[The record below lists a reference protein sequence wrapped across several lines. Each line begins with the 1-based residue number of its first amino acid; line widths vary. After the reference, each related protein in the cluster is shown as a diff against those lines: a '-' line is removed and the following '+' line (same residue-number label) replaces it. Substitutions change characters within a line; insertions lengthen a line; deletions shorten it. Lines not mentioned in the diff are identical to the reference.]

1 VKNQDAALPRG
12 DEYVAALQH
21 PSVAFRDYDL
31 RGATIEARP
40 NGLPRPYT
48 GGFTMTFHAAGPRG
62 EWAIRCFTRD
72 VRELARR
79 YDAIGRFTS
88 TTSDQAFARAEL
100 IPDEILVGGRR
111 RPIIKMEWI
120 RGPQLNAYVERHH
133 GDAAAMRSLADEVV
147 ALGTRLESMGIAHG
161 DLQHGNI
168 LVTSVGAVRLVDYDD
183 LYLPELSD
191 LQFSSGLGHQNFQHP
206 GRTSRDFG
214 PHMDRFSLY
223 AIYIALL
230 ALAEEPALWAAYD
243 GGDERLLFKRDDY
256 ADPENSRLFADLAK
270 REPLSE
276 WIDRFAAVCHGAY
289 AEIPAPADFLA
300 GHFDYARFVPGGP
313 RPAPRPVFAPVAAPP
328 PEPEPATAAPEQ
340 PAPPAGVRLP
350 SLPRFGSL
358 PGFAALPR
366 NFDFVTPA
374 IFVGLLAL
382 GGIFHNAI
390 LRFAFPPAPTAQVD
404 APAPAPQVHD
414 ARPAARPAP
423 PRTNVAN
430 AAKRPARAPAAP
442 VRAQRTA
449 ARPAASDA
457 QPAATPAAPAQ
468 ASIAAPEKHVAALP
482 PHHEASSAGSA
493 RAAEYAHAAAP
504 VHAHAAGA
512 SATRR
517 RSDTTTA
524 LLDAAAGDVAG
535 TPRCPTPDAPARVL
549 SGALPAVSKFRG
561 SAGGGGSADVAVS
574 LTASGDVAGASIAT
588 SSGSADLD
596 AAALDAARRSSYSS
610 QLLNC
615 SHVASSLVLH
625 VRF

>member
-1 VKNQDAALPRG
+1 VKGLDAALPRG

-31 RGATIEARP
+31 RGATIESRP

-111 RPIIKMEWI
+111 RPVIKMEWI
-120 RGPQLNAYVERHH
+120 RGPQLNAYVDRCHT
-133 GDAAAMRSLADEVV
+133 DAAAMRSLADEIV
-147 ALGTRLESMGIAHG
+147 ALGTRLEAVGIAHG

-168 LVTSVGAVRLVDYDD
+168 LVTSIGAVRLVDYDD

-191 LQFSSGLGHQNFQHP
+191 LQFSSGLGHPNFQHP

-230 ALAEEPALWAAYD
+230 ALADDPALWATYD

-270 REPLSE
+270 REALSE
-276 WIDRFAAVCHGAY
+276 WIDRFAAVCHGPY
-289 AEIPAPADFLA
+289 ADIPAPADFLA

-313 RPAPRPVFAPVAAPP
+313 RPAPRPVAAPIPVAPP
-328 PEPEPATAAPEQ
+328 PEPAAAVPARPK
-340 PAPPAGVRLP
+340 PALVFPRLD
-350 SLPRFGSL
+350 SLPR
-358 PGFAALPR
+358 
-366 NFDFVTPA
+366 NVDFVTPA
-374 IFVGLLAL
+374 IIVALLAL

-390 LRFAFPPAPTAQVD
+390 FRFAFPPPPAVQVD
-404 APAPAPQVHD
+404 APAPPPPPEHASRPEPRRARQAAPHPHAQAH
-414 ARPAARPAP
+414 
-423 PRTNVAN
+423 
-430 AAKRPARAPAAP
+430 RAPAAP
-442 VRAQRTA
+442 AAESA
-449 ARPAASDA
+449 AR
-457 QPAATPAAPAQ
+457 T
-468 ASIAAPEKHVAALP
+468 AAPEKNA
-482 PHHEASSAGSA
+482 
-493 RAAEYAHAAAP
+493 AAAP
-504 VHAHAAGA
+504 LPARRPVRVARAVTHLAHLGHTA
-512 SATRR
+512 SAPAPRQAHRR
-517 RSDTTTA
+517 TDATTA
-524 LLDAAAGDVAG
+524 LLDAAAGDVPGA
-535 TPRCPTPDAPARVL
+535 PRCSTPDAPARVL
-549 SGALPAVSKFRG
+549 TVAVPAGAKLA
-561 SAGGGGSADVAVS
+561 GGGSADVAVS
-574 LTASGDVAGASIAT
+574 LTAAGEVAAASIAS

-596 AAALDAARRSSYSS
+596 AAALDAARRSSYSA
-610 QLLNC
+610 QLLDC
-615 SHVASSLVLH
+615 SHVPSNLTLH

>member
-12 DEYVAALQH
+12 DEYVATLQH

-31 RGATIEARP
+31 RGATIESRP

-120 RGPQLNAYVERHH
+120 RGPQLNAYVDRHH
-133 GDAAAMRSLADEVV
+133 GDAAAMRSLAEEVV

-223 AIYIALL
+223 AIYVALL
-230 ALAEEPALWAAYD
+230 ALAEDPTLWAAYD

-256 ADPENSRLFADLAK
+256 ADPENSKLFADLAK
-270 REPLSE
+270 REPLAE
-276 WIDRFAAVCHGAY
+276 WIDRFAAVCHGTY

-313 RPAPRPVFAPVAAPP
+313 RPAPRPVLAAVVAP
-328 PEPEPATAAPEQ
+328 PEPAVVTDAPEA
-340 PAPPAGVRLP
+340 PAPAASAGSRLP
-350 SLPRFGSL
+350 RLPRFGSL

-374 IFVGLLAL
+374 IIVGLLAL

-404 APAPAPQVHD
+404 APAPA
-414 ARPAARPAP
+414 RPAP
-423 PRTNVAN
+423 PRPR
-430 AAKRPARAPAAP
+430 AASAGKPAAARAPRPRTHAPAAAVPVPADTPPAAAP
-442 VRAQRTA
+442 PAPQE
-449 ARPAASDA
+449 AR
-457 QPAATPAAPAQ
+457 
-468 ASIAAPEKHVAALP
+468 IAAPEKHVAAAP
-482 PHHEASSAGSA
+482 AHRGSAALTRAAAPAHARA
-493 RAAEYAHAAAP
+493 RAAGAT
-504 VHAHAAGA
+504 A

-517 RSDTTTA
+517 RPDATTA
-524 LLDAAAGDVAG
+524 LLDAAAGDVTGA
-535 TPRCPTPDAPARVL
+535 PRCPTPDAPARVL
-549 SGALPAVSKFRG
+549 SGALPAVSKFG
-561 SAGGGGSADVAVS
+561 GAGGAGGSADVAVS
-574 LTASGDVAGASIAT
+574 LTAAGEVAGASIAT

-596 AAALDAARRSSYSS
+596 AAALDAARRSSYSG

>member
-12 DEYVAALQH
+12 DEYVATLQH

-31 RGATIEARP
+31 RGATIESRP

-120 RGPQLNAYVERHH
+120 RGPQLNAYVDRHH
-133 GDAAAMRSLADEVV
+133 GDAAAMRSLAEEVV

-223 AIYIALL
+223 AIYVALL
-230 ALAEEPALWAAYD
+230 ALAEDPTLWAAYD

-256 ADPENSRLFADLAK
+256 ADPENSKLFADLAK
-270 REPLSE
+270 REPLAE
-276 WIDRFAAVCHGAY
+276 WIDRFAAVCHGTY

-313 RPAPRPVFAPVAAPP
+313 RPAPRPVLAAVVAP
-328 PEPEPATAAPEQ
+328 PEPAVVTDAPEA
-340 PAPPAGVRLP
+340 PAPAASAGSRLP
-350 SLPRFGSL
+350 RLPRFGSL
-358 PGFAALPR
+358 PGFAPLPR

-374 IFVGLLAL
+374 IIVGLLAL

-404 APAPAPQVHD
+404 APAPA
-414 ARPAARPAP
+414 RPAP
-423 PRTNVAN
+423 PRPR
-430 AAKRPARAPAAP
+430 AASAGKPAAARAPRPRTHAPAAAVPVPADTPPAAAP
-442 VRAQRTA
+442 PAPQE
-449 ARPAASDA
+449 AR
-457 QPAATPAAPAQ
+457 
-468 ASIAAPEKHVAALP
+468 IAAPEKHVAAAP
-482 PHHEASSAGSA
+482 AHRGSAALTRAVAPAHARA
-493 RAAEYAHAAAP
+493 RAAGAT
-504 VHAHAAGA
+504 A

-517 RSDTTTA
+517 RPDATTA
-524 LLDAAAGDVAG
+524 LLDAAAGDVTGA
-535 TPRCPTPDAPARVL
+535 PRCPTPDAPARVL
-549 SGALPAVSKFRG
+549 SGALPAVSKFG
-561 SAGGGGSADVAVS
+561 GAGGAGGSADVAVS
-574 LTASGDVAGASIAT
+574 LTAAGEVAGASIAT

-596 AAALDAARRSSYSS
+596 AAALDAARRSSYSG

>member
-12 DEYVAALQH
+12 DEYVATLQH

-31 RGATIEARP
+31 RGATIESRP

-88 TTSDQAFARAEL
+88 TTSDPAFARAEL
-100 IPDEILVGGRR
+100 IPDEILVSGRR

-120 RGPQLNAYVERHH
+120 RGPQLNAYVDRHH

-147 ALGTRLESMGIAHG
+147 ALGTRLEATGIAHG

-243 GGDERLLFKRDDY
+243 GGDERLLFKREDY
-256 ADPENSRLFADLAK
+256 ADPENSKLFADLAK

-276 WIDRFAAVCHGAY
+276 WIDRFAAVCHGTY

-313 RPAPRPVFAPVAAPP
+313 RPAPRPVPAAVVAP
-328 PEPEPATAAPEQ
+328 PEPATVTDAPEE
-340 PAPPAGVRLP
+340 PPAASAGLRLP
-350 SLPRFGSL
+350 SLPRFGPL

-374 IFVGLLAL
+374 IIVGLLGL

-404 APAPAPQVHD
+404 APAPA
-414 ARPAARPAP
+414 AARRAPPHPRAASAAKPPAP
-423 PRTNVAN
+423 REAPHAH
-430 AAKRPARAPAAP
+430 APAAAMREP
-442 VRAQRTA
+442 ADTA
-449 ARPAASDA
+449 P
-457 QPAATPAAPAQ
+457 ATPLPATEQ
-468 ASIAAPEKHVAALP
+468 ARIAAPEKHVAVAP
-482 PHHEASSAGSA
+482 AHRAASSAALAHAAVPAHAHA
-493 RAAEYAHAAAP
+493 RAAGAT
-504 VHAHAAGA
+504 A

-517 RSDTTTA
+517 HTDATTA
-524 LLDAAAGDVAG
+524 LLDAAAGDLTG

-549 SGALPAVSKFRG
+549 SGALPAVSKFG
-561 SAGGGGSADVAVS
+561 GAGNAGGSADVEVS
-574 LTASGDVAGASIAT
+574 LTAGGEVAGASIAT

-596 AAALDAARRSSYSS
+596 AAALDAARRSSYSA

>member
-12 DEYVAALQH
+12 DEYVATLQH

-31 RGATIEARP
+31 RGATIESRP

-120 RGPQLNAYVERHH
+120 RGPQLNAYVDRHH
-133 GDAAAMRSLADEVV
+133 GDAAAMRSLAEEVV

-223 AIYIALL
+223 AIYVALL
-230 ALAEEPALWAAYD
+230 ALAEDPTLWAAYD

-256 ADPENSRLFADLAK
+256 ADPENSKLFADLAK
-270 REPLSE
+270 REPLAE
-276 WIDRFAAVCHGAY
+276 WIDRFAAVCHGTY

-313 RPAPRPVFAPVAAPP
+313 RPAPRPVLAAVVAP
-328 PEPEPATAAPEQ
+328 PEPAVVTDAPEA
-340 PAPPAGVRLP
+340 PAPAASAGSRLP
-350 SLPRFGSL
+350 RLPRFGSL
-358 PGFAALPR
+358 PGFAPLPR

-374 IFVGLLAL
+374 IIVGLLAL

-404 APAPAPQVHD
+404 APAPA
-414 ARPAARPAP
+414 RPAP
-423 PRTNVAN
+423 PRPR
-430 AAKRPARAPAAP
+430 AASAGKPAAARAPRPRTHAPAAAVPVPADTPPAAAP
-442 VRAQRTA
+442 PAPQE
-449 ARPAASDA
+449 AR
-457 QPAATPAAPAQ
+457 
-468 ASIAAPEKHVAALP
+468 IAAPEKHVAAAP
-482 PHHEASSAGSA
+482 AHRGSAALTRAAAPAHARA
-493 RAAEYAHAAAP
+493 RAAGAT
-504 VHAHAAGA
+504 A

-517 RSDTTTA
+517 RPDATTA
-524 LLDAAAGDVAG
+524 LLDAAAGDVTGA
-535 TPRCPTPDAPARVL
+535 PRCPTPDAPARVL
-549 SGALPAVSKFRG
+549 SGALPAVSKFG
-561 SAGGGGSADVAVS
+561 GAGGAGGSADVAVS
-574 LTASGDVAGASIAT
+574 LTAAGEVAGASIAT

-596 AAALDAARRSSYSS
+596 AAALDAARRSSYSG